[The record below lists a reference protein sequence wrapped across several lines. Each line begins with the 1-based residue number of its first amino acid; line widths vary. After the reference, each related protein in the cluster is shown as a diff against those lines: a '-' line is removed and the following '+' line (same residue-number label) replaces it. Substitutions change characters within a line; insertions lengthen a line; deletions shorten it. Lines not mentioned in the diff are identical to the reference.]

1 MTHGRRRRP
10 TLLGRAE
17 KLHARPLVLCEGLA
31 DYFAFLGLRGLEWDG
46 VSLEDLGR
54 FVAWLRLSGDA
65 RDGQVTLLPWVEGSV
80 SAATVNRKLSALA
93 SFYEFHQRHG
103 VDVADLLT
111 RWRPG
116 GRGGSWKPFLAHLG
130 SRPERRRAVGLRA
143 GRRLPRELAET
154 EMTTLIDACARL
166 RDRFLLSVLRG
177 CGLRVGEALGL
188 RHEDIDAR
196 RAAVMVRRRA
206 NVNRARAKTWE
217 REVPA
222 DAGLIRLYS
231 DYLHEEYGPLDCDYV
246 FVNLW
251 GRPLG
256 EPMSYASVD
265 RLVRR
270 LRTRTRIDFT
280 PHQFRHSY
288 ATGLL
293 RRGVRAEVVQHL
305 LGHASIST
313 TIDTYSHLGI
323 EDARRA
329 LVAAGVLSGPAEE
342 GRDRGR
348 GQSRA
353 DRPAAGGD
361 AAAVRGSGDH
371 GRPVRSGDGRSVVQG
386 ACLRA
391 GRRADGHVQCSSS
404 AVG

>member
-1 MTHGRRRRP
+1 MTEVMLRVQRVVMPSGAESA
-10 TLLGRAE
+10 TLLRDGVVVESADRFLAHLTAIERSPNTVRAYAHD
-17 KLHARPLVLCEGLA
+17 LR
-31 DYFAFLGLRGLEWDG
+31 DFFAFLDSRGLEWSG
-46 VSLEDLGR
+46 VSLEDLGQ
-54 FVAWLRLSGDA
+54 FVAWLRLAAGA
-65 RDGQVTLLPWVEGSV
+65 RDGQVTLLPCVEGSV

-116 GRGGSWKPFLAHLG
+116 GRDGSWKPFLAHLG

-143 GRRLPRELAET
+143 ERRLPRELAEA
-154 EMTTLIDACARL
+154 EMTTLIGACPRL
-166 RDRFLLSVLRG
+166 RDRFFLSVLGG
-177 CGLRVGEALGL
+177 CGLRAGEALGL

-196 RAAVMVRRRA
+196 RSVLMVRQRA

-222 DAGLIRLYS
+222 DPGLIRLYS
-231 DYLHEEYGPLDCDYV
+231 DYLHEEYGTLDCDYV

-256 EPMSYASVD
+256 QPMTYASVD
-265 RLVRR
+265 RLVHR
-270 LRTRTRIDFT
+270 LRARTGIVFT
-280 PHQFRHSY
+280 LHQFRHSY

-293 RRGVRAEVVQHL
+293 RRGVPAEIVQRL

-313 TIDTYSHLGI
+313 TIDTYNHLGI

-329 LVAAGVLSGPAEE
+329 LVAAGVIAGPA
-342 GRDRGR
+342 GA
-348 GQSRA
+348 RA
-353 DRPAAGGD
+353 
-361 AAAVRGSGDH
+361 
-371 GRPVRSGDGRSVVQG
+371 
-386 ACLRA
+386 
-391 GRRADGHVQCSSS
+391 
-404 AVG
+404 